1 MIRGVESNVVADQA
15 FVVYQD
21 KMVKALKAIARGAHD
36 MVSIIQ
42 LFLVMMKNISALLKK
57 ITEHHFSCDK
67 MFENYILSKKAI
79 QIPFIKFPIPLNRN
93 NKCMKYME

>member
-36 MVSIIQ
+36 MVSII
-42 LFLVMMKNISALLKK
+42 
-57 ITEHHFSCDK
+57 
-67 MFENYILSKKAI
+67 
-79 QIPFIKFPIPLNRN
+79 
-93 NKCMKYME
+93 

>member
-36 MVSIIQ
+36 MVSIIL
-42 LFLVMMKNISALLKK
+42 LFLKKKKNTSAFGSSHKRCFRKFRK
-57 ITEHHFSCDK
+57 IDRKTHVPES
-67 MFENYILSKKAI
+67 LS
-79 QIPFIKFPIPLNRN
+79 
-93 NKCMKYME
+93 